1 MYPIDTWS
9 TRKARGR
16 SAHLNSDEVAV
27 SAKSEKG
34 VQMSGSITRDGEWVL
49 RLRTRWAGLVVSIA
63 LRRAVARLATQ
74 ASVGVM

>member
-9 TRKARGR
+9 TRKDRGR
-16 SAHLNSDEVAV
+16 LAHLNSDEVAV

-34 VQMSGSITRDGEWVL
+34 DTGVRIHHP
-49 RLRTRWAGLVVSIA
+49 RWRMGIALADKAGGLVVSIA
-63 LRRAVARLATQ
+63 LRRAVARLATE